1 MVRKGLSEQVTLE
14 LAFERGEGG
23 SLVNIRDRASASSR
37 GSAGTKARR
46 QDGATYMKGSKEPVW
61 LEPD

>member
-23 SLVNIRDRASASSR
+23 SLVNIRDRVSASSR
-37 GSAGTKARR
+37 GSAGAKARR

-61 LEPD
+61 LEPV